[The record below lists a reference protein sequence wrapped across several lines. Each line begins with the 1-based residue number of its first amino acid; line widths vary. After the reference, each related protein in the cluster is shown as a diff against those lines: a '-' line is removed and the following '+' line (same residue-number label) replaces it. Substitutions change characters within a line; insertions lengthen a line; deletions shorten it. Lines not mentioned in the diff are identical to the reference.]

1 MNNKKENKLNK
12 ASANNYLLSICIP
25 TYNRPREFERLLFGL
40 APQITGEV
48 ELVIRDDSTDYA
60 TQEIFEKVKAR
71 RKWNFN
77 YLKGEKIGVDA
88 ANLLLLE
95 RARGKYVWWF
105 CDDDEMRPGAIARVL
120 ELIKKYPQ
128 ISFMWANFDFQKLG
142 NPAVVRADG
151 FFKDGN
157 EILDTLGLNIG
168 LTSTQIVKRERALP
182 SLALAKKHIV
192 GFSFAGLVPILY
204 IISQPGDFYFL
215 RGPYILCHPTTPE
228 EFKKS
233 FVKMDI
239 IENIAFSSYGI
250 DFYDIMMEFKD
261 KFSQGAIRK
270 ILSVN
275 FASLWRGMLVA
286 WVGGWDTP
294 KGKRWRMFKYYWN
307 FPEFWIAMP
316 LFLMPLWVN
325 KILFKIYKVFFSHR
339 KWIFGENSKPLF
351 K

>member
-1 MNNKKENKLNK
+1 MNGTKGNKSNNTS
-12 ASANNYLLSICIP
+12 ASNYLLSICIP
-25 TYNRPREFERLLFGL
+25 TYNRPREFERLLLGL

-48 ELVIRDDSTDYA
+48 ELVIRDDSTDYI
-60 TQEIFEKVKAR
+60 TQEIFEKIRAG

-77 YLKGEKIGVDA
+77 YLKGEKIGADA

-95 RARGKYVWWF
+95 SARGKYVWWF

-120 ELIKKYPQ
+120 ELVKKYPN
-128 ISFMWANFDFQKLG
+128 ISFMWANFDFQKLD
-142 NPAVVRADG
+142 NPAVRRDDG

-157 EILDTLGLNIG
+157 EILDVLGLNIG
-168 LTSTQIVKRERALP
+168 LTSTQIVKRESALP
-182 SLALAKKHIV
+182 SLPLAKKHVV

-204 IISQPGDFYFL
+204 IISRPGDFYFL
-215 RGPYILCHPTTPE
+215 RGPYILCHPTTPD

-233 FVKMDI
+233 FIKPGG

-250 DFYDIMMEFKD
+250 DFYDIVMEFRG
-261 KFSQGAIRK
+261 KFSRGAIRK

-294 KGKRWRMFKYYWN
+294 VGKRLKMFKYYWN
-307 FPEFWIAMP
+307 FPEFWLAIP
-316 LFLMPLWVN
+316 FFLMPLSAN
-325 KILFKIYKVFFSHR
+325 KFLYRIYKVFFSHR
-339 KWIFGENSKPLF
+339 KWIFGEKD
-351 K
+351 